1 MEKNSDLESGMEKIR
16 IRDKNPGFVTL
27 ILIRNTGASI
37 TINMYWLMFIF
48 QLAQEAY
55 ACEEKEEKLV
65 TDAVK
70 HLTEANYQIKDLYD
84 QFTVKVSHEY
94 LMANY
99 QIKDLY
105 DQFTVKVNH
114 ISLEF

>member
-1 MEKNSDLESGMEKIR
+1 
-16 IRDKNPGFVTL
+16 
-27 ILIRNTGASI
+27 
-37 TINMYWLMFIF
+37 MFIF

-84 QFTVKVSHEY
+84 QFTVKVGNPRD
-94 LMANY
+94 LQY
-99 QIKDLY
+99 QPQFFAVLEILHIRPLKIKNPTL
-105 DQFTVKVNH
+105 
-114 ISLEF
+114 ISDTRFCFRH

>member
-1 MEKNSDLESGMEKIR
+1 
-16 IRDKNPGFVTL
+16 
-27 ILIRNTGASI
+27 
-37 TINMYWLMFIF
+37 MFIF

-84 QFTVKVSHEY
+84 QFTVKVNHETF
-94 LMANY
+94 N
-99 QIKDLY
+99 I
-105 DQFTVKVNH
+105 NH
-114 ISLEF
+114 ISLQCWRSFIADP

>member
-1 MEKNSDLESGMEKIR
+1 
-16 IRDKNPGFVTL
+16 
-27 ILIRNTGASI
+27 
-37 TINMYWLMFIF
+37 MFIF

-84 QFTVKVSHEY
+84 QFTVKVIHECVEFTSVLSSY
-94 LMANY
+94 PL
-99 QIKDLY
+99 
-105 DQFTVKVNH
+105 QFFAV
-114 ISLEF
+114 LEILRIRP

>member
-1 MEKNSDLESGMEKIR
+1 
-16 IRDKNPGFVTL
+16 
-27 ILIRNTGASI
+27 
-37 TINMYWLMFIF
+37 MFIF

-84 QFTVKVSHEY
+84 QFTVKV
-94 LMANY
+94 NY
-99 QIKDLY
+99 DTLSFPSISTTVLAVLEILHIGLLNK
-105 DQFTVKVNH
+105 FTFYMC
-114 ISLEF
+114 IIGLIL

>member
-1 MEKNSDLESGMEKIR
+1 MRIRMEKIR
-16 IRDKNPGFVTL
+16 IQDKHPESATL

-37 TINMYWLMFIF
+37 KLMFIF

-84 QFTVKVSHEY
+84 QFTVKVNHEY
-94 LMANY
+94 LMAN
-99 QIKDLY
+99 
-105 DQFTVKVNH
+105 
-114 ISLEF
+114 